1 MKHLHM
7 TLAIISVVFFVLR
20 FAWTLKES
28 QMLQKKWVKISP
40 HIVDTFLLLIGV
52 VMAIKLAIN
61 PMEQLWLAEKI
72 LAIVA
77 YILTGFYTLKLAR
90 TRTMQIFGFLGTVGW
105 VLLVFKVAAT
115 KQTFFF

>member
-7 TLAIISVVFFVLR
+7 TLAIISVLFFVVR

-40 HIVDTFLLLIGV
+40 HVIDTFLLGIGV

-61 PMEQLWLAEKI
+61 PMEQMWLAEKI
-72 LAIVA
+72 IAIFA
-77 YILTGFYTLKLAR
+77 YIFTGLYALKLAR
-90 TRTMQIFGFLGTVGW
+90 TKAMQIFGFLGAIGW
-105 VLLVFKVAAT
+105 VLVVFKIAAT
-115 KQTFFF
+115 KQTIFF